1 MAPLFGSDAV
11 IGPTQ
16 PIPSSREIASMIP
29 REILSPLS
37 TRLWWLGQWGWR
49 GLLVGV
55 LVGLAVAGFHW
66 SLDRVTTLFW
76 AYPSL
81 LWALP
86 ALGWLG
92 ARLYERLGGEST
104 AGTNLILDQ
113 IHEPGGG
120 VPLRMAPLVFLGT
133 LLTHLG
139 GGSAGREGT
148 AVQMGGGIAGGLA
161 RWLDLRGP
169 DLSRLLMTGVAAGF
183 GAVFGTPLA
192 GTIFA
197 MEVLTQGQIR
207 HAATI
212 PCLIAACVGN
222 LVVHSCGISHT
233 PYVIEDWSSTSV
245 LDGWIFAK
253 VCLASVMFGLT
264 SVLFVRLTHMI
275 QHLLAT
281 RVSRLAMRPVVA
293 AVAIWVL
300 VMLVGSRDYLGLGVS
315 PNPVNPQGVTLQSC
329 FHEGG
334 ATTWSWIW
342 KLIFTAVTVGGGL
355 RGGEVTPLFF
365 MGTALGN
372 ATAGYLNAPVGLL
385 AALGFVAVFAGAAKT
400 PLACTVMAVELF
412 VLNQN
417 SPSPAGLTLL
427 AAFACHIS
435 WSVSG
440 IDSIF
445 SRQRTLPAELSAP
458 PSNPM

>member
-148 AVQMGGGIAGGLA
+148 L
-161 RWLDLRGP
+161 
-169 DLSRLLMTGVAAGF
+169 
-183 GAVFGTPLA
+183 TP
-192 GTIFA
+192 
-197 MEVLTQGQIR
+197 
-207 HAATI
+207 
-212 PCLIAACVGN
+212 
-222 LVVHSCGISHT
+222 
-233 PYVIEDWSSTSV
+233 
-245 LDGWIFAK
+245 
-253 VCLASVMFGLT
+253 
-264 SVLFVRLTHMI
+264 
-275 QHLLAT
+275 
-281 RVSRLAMRPVVA
+281 
-293 AVAIWVL
+293 
-300 VMLVGSRDYLGLGVS
+300 
-315 PNPVNPQGVTLQSC
+315 
-329 FHEGG
+329 
-334 ATTWSWIW
+334 
-342 KLIFTAVTVGGGL
+342 
-355 RGGEVTPLFF
+355 
-365 MGTALGN
+365 
-372 ATAGYLNAPVGLL
+372 
-385 AALGFVAVFAGAAKT
+385 
-400 PLACTVMAVELF
+400 
-412 VLNQN
+412 
-417 SPSPAGLTLL
+417 
-427 AAFACHIS
+427 
-435 WSVSG
+435 
-440 IDSIF
+440 
-445 SRQRTLPAELSAP
+445 
-458 PSNPM
+458 PM

>member
-1 MAPLFGSDAV
+1 
-11 IGPTQ
+11 
-16 PIPSSREIASMIP
+16 
-29 REILSPLS
+29 
-37 TRLWWLGQWGWR
+37 
-49 GLLVGV
+49 VGT

-66 SLDRVTTLFW
+66 SLDWVTGLFW
-76 AYPSL
+76 TYPGL

-86 ALGWLG
+86 GLGWLG
-92 ARLYERLGGEST
+92 AKMYEHLGGNST

-120 VPLRMAPLVFLGT
+120 VPLRMAPMILLST

-161 RWLDLRGP
+161 RWLGLRGA

-192 GTIFA
+192 GTLFA

-222 LVVHSCGISHT
+222 LVVHLCGIVHT
-233 PYVIEDWSSTSV
+233 PYVIEDWSDTSI

-253 VCLASVMFGLT
+253 VCLASVLFGLT
-264 SVLFVRLTHMI
+264 SVLFVRLTHAV

-281 RVSRLAMRPVVA
+281 RVSRPAMRPVVA
-293 AVAIWVL
+293 AVAIWGLVL
-300 VMLVGSRDYLGLGVS
+300 FVGSRDYLGLGVS
-315 PNPVNPQGVTLQSC
+315 PNPVNPQSVTLQSC
-329 FHEGG
+329 FQEGG
-334 ATTWSWIW
+334 ATPWSWFW
-342 KLIFTAVTVGGGL
+342 KLVFTAVTAGGGL

-372 ATAGYLNAPVGLL
+372 TLAGYLNAPVGLL

-400 PLACTVMAVELF
+400 PLACTMMAVELF
-412 VLNQN
+412 VLSPNH
-417 SPSPAGLTLL
+417 PSPAGLTLL
-427 AAFACHIS
+427 AALACHIS
-435 WSVSG
+435 WTVSG
-440 IDSIF
+440 IDSIY
-445 SRQRTLPAELSAP
+445 SRQRTLPVDNTGP
-458 PSNPM
+458 RHP

>member
-1 MAPLFGSDAV
+1 
-11 IGPTQ
+11 
-16 PIPSSREIASMIP
+16 MIL
-29 REILSPLS
+29 RTVLSPLAA
-37 TRLWWLGQWGWR
+37 RLWWLVKWGWR
-49 GLLVGV
+49 GLLVGA

-76 AYPSL
+76 TYPGL

-86 ALGWLG
+86 GLGWLG
-92 ARLYERLGGEST
+92 AQLDERLGGEST
-104 AGTNLILDQ
+104 GGTNLILDQ
-113 IHEPGGG
+113 IHEPGRG
-120 VPLRMAPLVFLGT
+120 VPLRMAPLVLLGT

-161 RWLDLRGP
+161 RWLGLRGP
-169 DLSRLLMTGVAAGF
+169 DLSQLLMTGVAAGF

-212 PCLIAACVGN
+212 PCLIAACVGH
-222 LVVHSCGISHT
+222 LVVHSCGIVHT
-233 PYVIEDWSSTSV
+233 PYVIEDWTDKSV
-245 LDGWIFAK
+245 LDGWLFAK
-253 VCLASVMFGLT
+253 VCLASVLFGLT
-264 SVLFVRLTHMI
+264 SVLFVRLTHAV
-275 QHLLAT
+275 QQLLAT
-281 RVSRLAMRPVVA
+281 RVPRRAMRPVVA
-293 AVAIWVL
+293 AVAIWGLVL
-300 VMLVGSRDYLGLGVS
+300 LVGSRDYLGLGVS
-315 PNPVNPQGVTLQSC
+315 PNPANPQGVTLQSC
-329 FHEGG
+329 FHDGG
-334 ATTWSWIW
+334 AGPWSWFW
-342 KLIFTAVTVGGGL
+342 KLVFTAVTAGGGL

-365 MGTALGN
+365 MGAALGN
-372 ATAGYLNAPVGLL
+372 ALAGCLHAPVGLL
-385 AALGFVAVFAGAAKT
+385 ASLGFVAVFAGAAKT
-400 PLACTVMAVELF
+400 PLACTMMAVELF

-440 IDSIF
+440 IDSIYA
-445 SRQRTLPAELSAP
+445 RQRTLPP
-458 PSNPM
+458 DNPAAGRS